1 MSDIPEWEM
10 WDDIQPGEI
19 CNWKGC
25 NEPARYISPSYPT
38 RLGGETYIVRGG
50 KWCEAHRQ
58 T

>member
-1 MSDIPEWEM
+1 ML
-10 WDDIQPGEI
+10 DDIQPGEI